1 MNHDSLYSLFVD
13 ESGDSNLNH
22 PGKYF
27 VLSAVLIK
35 KSDFEIIE
43 GYLRL
48 LKRKFLGDDRK
59 IIHTTDLFERPY
71 VQYRKLYKPKYKVNQ
86 FIKELEGVLKNIP
99 YQVGLY
105 FVNKEIMRSKLSY
118 IPAPKKRP
126 TTINLDLPYEKCSLE
141 AINDF
146 TKFLVNHKVSGEI
159 IIESR
164 FSEDSNF
171 VKYFDIARKVQLPGG
186 IINPLAKEVMQR
198 INTIVIGNKR
208 MLNGGLEIADI
219 CSYTTYRSLVGD
231 PKFNLKV
238 DKRRLSCLQNVIGK
252 NIYVRGIRG
261 RKLKELNV

>member
-1 MNHDSLYSLFVD
+1 MNVNDLYSLFVD

-35 KSDFEIIE
+35 KTDFEIIE

-48 LKRKFLGDDRK
+48 LKRKFLGDDKK

-71 VQYRKLYKPKYKVNQ
+71 MLYRKLCFPQRKVNQ
-86 FIKELEGVLKNIP
+86 FIKELEGVLATIP

-105 FVNKEIMRSKLSY
+105 YVNKEHLRSSLGY
-118 IPAPKKRP
+118 IPAPKKKP
-126 TTINLDLPYEKCSLE
+126 ASLNLDLPYEMCTLE

-146 TKFLVNHKVSGEI
+146 TKFLIQEKAFGEI

-164 FSEDSNF
+164 FNEDSNF
-171 VKYFDIARKVQLPGG
+171 VRYFDLARKVQLPGG
-186 IINPLAKEVMQR
+186 ITNPLAKEVKER
-198 INTIVIGNKR
+198 INTLVIGNKR

-219 CSYTTYRSLVGD
+219 CSYTTYRQFARE
-231 PKFNLKV
+231 PKDGLKV
-238 DKRRLSCLQNVIGK
+238 EKKRLSTLQNIIKQHV
-252 NIYVRGIRG
+252 YVRGYRG
-261 RKLKELNV
+261 RKIKELTI